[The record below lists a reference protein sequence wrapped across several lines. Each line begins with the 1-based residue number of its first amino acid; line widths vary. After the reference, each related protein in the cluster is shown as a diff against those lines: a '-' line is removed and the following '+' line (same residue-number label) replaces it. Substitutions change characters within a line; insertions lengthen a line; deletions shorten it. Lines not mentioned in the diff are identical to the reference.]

1 MANTTC
7 NGNCM
12 GCAMLQRQFCA
23 SQLAYNNMKM
33 LESLMQEINSLKE
46 KVSELQKDNNES
58 ILFNPI
64 GVNTAQ

>member
-46 KVSELQKDNNES
+46 KVGELQKDNNES

>member
-46 KVSELQKDNNES
+46 KVSELQKENNES